1 MRKISVKEITRMRL
15 FNDLSYEQIGNEL
28 GVTKQYLSFIC
39 NKRKNTPEKVREEL
53 YSEFVSNQDYFS
65 DNEKIRIK
73 RKLLKL
79 RLEDVAKHVGTFAPV
94 VWKIEKGYLKNSIF
108 IQRIKDYLEV

>member
-1 MRKISVKEITRMRL
+1 MRKITVKEITRKRL
-15 FNDLSYEQIGNEL
+15 FDDLSYEQIGREL

-39 NKRKNTPEKVREEL
+39 NKKKNVPEKIHEEL
-53 YSEFVSNQDYFS
+53 YLEFLSNQDNYT

-94 VWKIEKGYLKNSIF
+94 VWRIEKGFLKNSIF
-108 IQRIKDYLEV
+108 INRIKDYLEV